1 MENLWKGW
9 TISRSGISEILKNE
23 PKLNSMMRRK
33 LTRRKFVK
41 TTVAASATTVVIPHL
56 HFRDLN
62 SYDSKQLPTRKLGK
76 TGIEVP
82 LIIMGC
88 GSRFMAIR
96 DEDKALELLE
106 YALDHGL
113 YYWDTAANYGN
124 DQISSEERIGKLLK
138 NRRRE
143 VFLATKVAKRDGESA
158 KKTIERSLKRLQTDY
173 IDLLQVHAIKSVED
187 IENLGKKGNVLDV
200 LHQYKQEGTIAHI
213 GFTGHTS
220 AEAMKKAA
228 ELYDFDTMLI
238 AMNHQRKGQKFEEQA
253 IPAAG
258 SKGMGVLAMK
268 VVRPRETI
276 KGLNPRDLIGYALS
290 LDHISAAVIG
300 MDSLTI
306 LKDNIDLIQNF
317 RPLSTPKM
325 EEIRVSLT
333 PFYKHEKLIWMKPWY
348 EDGMDIS

>member
-1 MENLWKGW
+1 MG
-9 TISRSGISEILKNE
+9 
-23 PKLNSMMRRK
+23 RK

-41 TTVAASATTVVIPHL
+41 TAAAASATAVVIPHL
-56 HFRDLN
+56 SFRD
-62 SYDSKQLPTRKLGK
+62 SSAYDSQQLPTRKLGE

-82 LIIMGC
+82 LIIIGC
-88 GSRFMAIR
+88 GSRFMAIQ

-106 YALDHGL
+106 YALDRGL
-113 YYWDTAANYGN
+113 YYWDTAANYRN

-143 VFLATKVAKRDGESA
+143 VFLATKVAERDGESA

-187 IENLGKKGNVLDV
+187 VENLGKKGNVLEV
-200 LHQYKQEGTIAHI
+200 LHKYKQEGVISHI

-228 ELYDFDTMLI
+228 QMYDFDTMLI
-238 AMNHQRKGQKFEEQA
+238 AMNHQRKEQRFEEQA
-253 IPAAG
+253 VPAAG

-276 KGLNPRDLIGYALS
+276 KSLNPRELIRYALS
-290 LDHISAAVIG
+290 LDHISAAVVG
-300 MDSLTI
+300 MDSLAV
-306 LKDNIDLIQNF
+306 LKDGIDLIQNF
-317 RPLSTPKM
+317 RPLSAPRI
-325 EEIRVSLT
+325 EEIRVRLA
-333 PFYKHEKLIWMKPWY
+333 PFYRHEKLVWMQPWY
-348 EDGMDIS
+348 EDGMDVS